1 MRKIFQISVEGS
13 QKKKNEN
20 FCLKIA
26 KKVKFLSKEHGKPQ
40 ISDKG
45 STKNVNYV
53 KELLREREFRQRIAE
68 GMQIMSKY
76 HMHRKMV
83 EFRRKIVKENLISS
97 KDRRKNA

>member
-1 MRKIFQISVEGS
+1 M
-13 QKKKNEN
+13 QKKLN
-20 FCLKIA
+20 FCQRNT
-26 KKVKFLSKEHGKPQ
+26 EKPQ

-83 EFRRKIVKENLISS
+83 EFRRKILKENLISS